1 MFGGGAVRRRNGAA
15 DAAGGTRPGD
25 GPVSDAA
32 VPGGVEAGDPPVVDG
47 RVARRE
53 ANRNAVLD
61 AVIELFSE
69 GDLEPAPDEV
79 ARRSGVSLRSV
90 YRYYEDR
97 EALLRAAIDRRL
109 ESVRPLLVIHG
120 IGRGPFDERLDAFVT
135 ARLRLYEEVA
145 ATARASRSL
154 ARTNPILREQVE
166 RTDTMLR
173 EQIDKQFRP
182 ELQALD
188 ARTRRAR
195 LDAADVLCQ
204 LEALDRLRA
213 GRSLSPADTR
223 RVITEGLRALLTT

>member
-1 MFGGGAVRRRNGAA
+1 VTQRGR
-15 DAAGGTRPGD
+15 D
-25 GPVSDAA
+25 GLVSDTVA
-32 VPGGVEAGDPPVVDG
+32 PVEAEPAEAPVVDG

-69 GDLEPAPDEV
+69 GNLEPAPEEV
-79 ARRSGVSLRSV
+79 ARRSGVSPRSV

-109 ESVRPLLVIHG
+109 EAVSPLLVIHG
-120 IGRGPFDERLDAFVT
+120 IGRGAFDERLEAFVT

-154 ARTNPILREQVE
+154 GRSSPIIGEQVE
-166 RTDTMLR
+166 RTRTVLR
-173 EQIDKQFRP
+173 AQLEKQFRP
-182 ELQALD
+182 ELQVLD
-188 ARTRRAR
+188 GRARRAR

-204 LEALDRLRA
+204 LEALDRLRV
-213 GRSLSPADTR
+213 GRGLSPADTR
-223 RVITEGLRALLTT
+223 RVLAEGLRALLTA